1 MMTEKINLSDENL
14 DFLKEMMNIG
24 AGNAATALE
33 QMLRIHTDITIP
45 EVSIGEKGS
54 WRNLAEDF
62 TPAIIVQ
69 ADIIGDIQGF
79 FAFVIGHQDL
89 IPLIDLVKKAN
100 PHRGKKDPSLD
111 LSVVSE
117 IGNIMMGTYLT
128 AIHDFCMLKTYHTV
142 PKVKAEI
149 LQFYMDKLY
158 QKMPDRKE
166 TTVVVVTLFDIGP
179 NQIATYLLMIPDFN
193 YLEKLVHS
201 IENAWMLLKE

>member
-1 MMTEKINLSDENL
+1 
-14 DFLKEMMNIG
+14 
-24 AGNAATALE
+24 
-33 QMLRIHTDITIP
+33 
-45 EVSIGEKGS
+45 
-54 WRNLAEDF
+54 
-62 TPAIIVQ
+62 
-69 ADIIGDIQGF
+69 
-79 FAFVIGHQDL
+79 
-89 IPLIDLVKKAN
+89 
-100 PHRGKKDPSLD
+100 
-111 LSVVSE
+111 
-117 IGNIMMGTYLT
+117 
-128 AIHDFCMLKTYHTV
+128 MLKTYHTV